1 MAASKTQ
8 SVPDGEELKTT
19 SRRNGRLGFVNFG
32 VFRSRVA
39 GCDSTEARKQ
49 QKASRNSW
57 QEAAVSLGL
66 NTNPN
71 CFHYTLNSIEANQAA
86 DNSFHSDHF
95 RWPPLQRTLGKVGE
109 EGKNYKRERERP
121 SPTGSCYWQV
131 RFANGLTTSHHKIHL
146 AVLSLSS
153 SSSSIFH
160 SVQLYYFFFF
170 FWHFFDWVVTSRGA
184 SPTWNIDLIFFTE
197 PVSIRLVI
205 QNSNISF
212 LNNHQFHYNTNL

>member
-1 MAASKTQ
+1 MSKVKCVDSCHRLASGVAFFTSVHRCLFMAASKTQ

-95 RWPPLQRTLGKVGE
+95 RWPLLQRTLGKVGE
-109 EGKNYKRERERP
+109 EGKNYKRERERDP
-121 SPTGSCYWQV
+121 PPLG
-131 RFANGLTTSHHKIHL
+131 
-146 AVLSLSS
+146 
-153 SSSSIFH
+153 
-160 SVQLYYFFFF
+160 
-170 FWHFFDWVVTSRGA
+170 
-184 SPTWNIDLIFFTE
+184 
-197 PVSIRLVI
+197 LVI
-205 QNSNISF
+205 DRCD
-212 LNNHQFHYNTNL
+212 LLTA